1 MLVEATAMLV
11 GGVMLVGDRIFVGG
25 HRFRLGV
32 ADDENGFGVLQ
43 NAGNGRQRL
52 VGRVD
57 L

>member
-1 MLVEATAMLV
+1 MLA
-11 GGVMLVGDRIFVGG
+11 GGVMIVGG
-25 HRFRLGV
+25 MMIVCDHIVVGSHRFRLGV
-32 ADDENGFGVLQ
+32 ADDENGLGVLE